1 MSMTDLSTLKISPE
15 TWSLMRQEDRD
26 EVEAGAYL
34 FPDEPELWCP
44 RCELGLR
51 GCYHHSATPVYLNP
65 IVCIIPHLME
75 KLNADVVREIGEF
88 SSGTTERDEAARTI
102 QSWWEGL
109 LAREREEYGIYY
121 YDDYEPWRYGCVGP
135 YSENYSRCFGPCCN

>member
-1 MSMTDLSTLKISPE
+1 MTDLSTLKISPE
-15 TWSLMRQEDRD
+15 AIIRQE
-26 EVEAGAYL
+26 EAGALL

-44 RCELGLR
+44 RCELGLS
-51 GCYHHSATPVYLNP
+51 GCDHTVAPVYLNP
-65 IVCIIPHLME
+65 IVCVVPHLME
-75 KLNADVVREIGEF
+75 KLDGVVDVVREIGEF

-102 QSWWEGL
+102 QIWWEGL
-109 LAREREEYGIYY
+109 LARERDYYDDY

>member
-1 MSMTDLSTLKISPE
+1 MADLNTIKISPE
-15 TWSLMRQEDRD
+15 TWSLMKQEERD
-26 EVEAGAYL
+26 EAEAGALL
-34 FPDEPELWCP
+34 FPDEPELWCQS
-44 RCELGLR
+44 CELGLN
-51 GCYHHSATPVYLNP
+51 GCGHSATPVYFNP
-65 IVCIIPHLME
+65 IVCVVPYLME
-75 KLNADVVREIGEF
+75 KLSGVTDVVRAIGEF

-109 LAREREEYGIYY
+109 LAREREEYDDY